1 MFIQAERE
9 LGLPIDVATEAL
21 NLALADGGLVSESR
35 RAVAEGM
42 EFVMAVGP
50 RSGRFPAKEVI
61 VQLLPGRRS
70 GPRFVVPLR
79 WETTG
84 HAGRLFPSL
93 DADLELT
100 AGEQPSTSRLSIIGR
115 YEPPLGALGQTI
127 DRAVMSRVAS
137 ATMNTMLREV
147 AAHLERLAG

>member
-1 MFIQAERE
+1 MFVQAERALE
-9 LGLPIDVATEAL
+9 LPFDVATEAL

-35 RAVAEGM
+35 RAVSEGM

-50 RSGRFPAKEVI
+50 RNGHFPAKEVT
-61 VQLLPGRRS
+61 VRMLPGRRS

-79 WETTG
+79 WETAG

-93 DADLELT
+93 DADLELS
-100 AGEQPSTSRLSIIGR
+100 AGEEASTSLLSIIGR
-115 YEPPLGALGQTI
+115 YEPPFGALGQTI

-147 AAHLERLAG
+147 ATHLERLAA